1 MISFNNYFLNT
12 PSPSVSN
19 VDYFHNEYLKQDE
32 TNNLIYTNKTD
43 IKTLKFNFLK
53 DEDRNYIIR
62 ALNIDEVKEKIQ
74 IIINHQYDKIK
85 IINNYMRID
94 YINNINISLSN
105 DFIIHIY
112 IEFKPLPGN
121 NKTYGGYNEKYG
133 DYQEQI
139 LDINTRLFRELSVLN
154 DDLALLVPQ

>member
-1 MISFNNYFLNT
+1 
-12 PSPSVSN
+12 
-19 VDYFHNEYLKQDE
+19 
-32 TNNLIYTNKTD
+32 
-43 IKTLKFNFLK
+43 
-53 DEDRNYIIR
+53 
-62 ALNIDEVKEKIQ
+62 
-74 IIINHQYDKIK
+74 
-85 IINNYMRID
+85 MRID

-112 IEFKPLPGN
+112 IEFKPLPGD

-139 LDINTRLFRELSVLN
+139 LDINTRLFRELSTLN